1 MLELSPT
8 RYRQATALGLVLAT
22 GLLALGID
30 RSLSGSLAWG
40 VGSTLVGFLVAAG
53 VLSLELEGLEDPSPV
68 LLFTREACP
77 HCDEARAILKHL
89 QDQIGFDLWEVDIT
103 GDEDLE
109 EAYGTEVPVVVHEQE
124 RVASLEVSEDA
135 MRRALDPMAS

>member
-8 RYRQATALGLVLAT
+8 RYRQTTALGLVLAT

-30 RSLSGSLAWG
+30 RSLSGSLALG

-109 EAYGTEVPVVVHEQE
+109 ETYGTEVPVVVHEQE
-124 RVASLEVSEDA
+124 RVASLEVREDA
-135 MRRALDPMAS
+135 MRQALDPMAP